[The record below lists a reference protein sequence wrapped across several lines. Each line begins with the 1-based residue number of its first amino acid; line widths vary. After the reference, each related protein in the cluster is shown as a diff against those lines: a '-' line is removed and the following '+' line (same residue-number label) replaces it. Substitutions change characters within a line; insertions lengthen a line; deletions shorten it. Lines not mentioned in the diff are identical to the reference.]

1 MKINLTISNGLTPE
15 ANSIGRFIPSSVA
28 GIKALELFFIDG
40 NHQGVIYKSMIR
52 VPFFSEFLNDQDVL
66 LVKKIA
72 ENKFSFEKIE
82 GFSLDNKL
90 VIIMQSRLYGYLH
103 ENNLHCTPSLFAAP
117 IINEMYDSLTDE
129 LSLISIEFDF

>member
-15 ANSIGRFIPSSVA
+15 AKNIGGFIPSTVA
-28 GIKALELFFIDG
+28 GINALELFFIDE
-40 NHQGVIYKSMIR
+40 NHQEVIYKSIIR

-66 LVKKIA
+66 LVKQVGK
-72 ENKFSFEKIE
+72 NKFYFEKIE

-90 VIIMQSRLYGYLH
+90 VIIMPSRLYGYLH
-103 ENNLHCTPSLFAAP
+103 DNNLHCTPSLFAAP

-129 LSLISIEFDF
+129 LSLISIEYDF